1 MNAEAKDFFCQLG
14 SGINDW
20 TEQDA
25 AQMTAFLNS
34 PTGYKLIASL
44 LNETGVLYER
54 ACIQFTGKKFHAG
67 LAAGFGHAVNSLKNF
82 SLSAQSEES
91 QTSNTEGQDGAPDIL
106 ERYAP

>member
-14 SGINDW
+14 GAMEEW
-20 TEQDA
+20 TAQDA
-25 AQMTAFLNS
+25 ANVTAFLGS
-34 PTGYKLIASL
+34 GTGFKLLQSL
-44 LNETGVLYER
+44 RNETGVLYER

-82 SLSAQSEES
+82 SLSAQPEES
-91 QTSNTEGQDGAPDIL
+91 QTSNPEGQDGAPDIL